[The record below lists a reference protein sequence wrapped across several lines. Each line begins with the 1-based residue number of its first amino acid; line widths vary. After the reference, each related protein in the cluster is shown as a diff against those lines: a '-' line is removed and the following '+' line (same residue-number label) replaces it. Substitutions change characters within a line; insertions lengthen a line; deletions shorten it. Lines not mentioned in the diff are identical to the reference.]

1 MKSLG
6 MVFIAVVFFSTVLLF
21 GRYDSKIEAVFGN
34 LSMPASVFFT
44 QSVNATDLRATF
56 DTASSTKK
64 KLRVLIVPGHEPYFG
79 GAEYRDI
86 KERDLNADLALA
98 LAQYLVEDGHFEVA
112 MTRGKEG
119 WSPDLQNY
127 FATHD
132 EEIKTFVYSQK
143 GEMARLVGEGKIIRV
158 SDAVPHNGAPSDVA
172 LRLFGI
178 NKWANDISADIIIHI
193 HFNDSSPRRANQPG
207 EHNGFTIY
215 TPERQYSNSR
225 ATGEIAPHVF
235 KRLSRMFPV
244 SSLPV
249 EDQGVVEEQDLIAIG
264 SYNSVD
270 GASMLI
276 EYGYIYEPQFKI
288 PSVRELVIK
297 ELAFQTYL
305 GLADFFGET
314 SLAVGPHESTLL
326 PYEGRNIVRK
336 TDSANRGVL
345 EFQAALIDKGFYPPE
360 YFTKNDCPLSGVFGP
375 CTRTALAVFQREF
388 DIKGEAGSIGA
399 KTRAKLRA
407 LFQPSLMVVQ
417 EVKSL

>member
-1 MKSLG
+1 MRFLG
-6 MVFIAVVFFSTVLLF
+6 TAFIAIAFFSTVFLL
-21 GRYDSKIEAVFGN
+21 GGHDSKIGTFLN
-34 LSMPASVFFT
+34 TSMSASAFFT
-44 QSVNATDLRATF
+44 QSVNATNLRATF

-64 KLRVLIVPGHEPYFG
+64 KLNVLIVPGHEPYFG

-86 KERDLNADLALA
+86 KERDMNAELALS

-119 WSPDLQNY
+119 WNPDLQNY
-127 FATHD
+127 FTTHA
-132 EEIKTFVYSQK
+132 EEIKTFVSSQK

-158 SDAVPHNGAPSDVA
+158 NDAVPHNEAPSDVA
-172 LRLFGI
+172 LRLYGI
-178 NKWANDISADIIIHI
+178 NKWANDRKMDIVIHI
-193 HFNDSSPRRANQPG
+193 HLNDSSPRKANQPG
-207 EHNGFTIY
+207 EYNGFAIY
-215 TPERQYSNSR
+215 VPERQYSNSQ
-225 ATGEIAPHVF
+225 ATSEIAPHVF

-288 PSVRELVIK
+288 PSVRDLVIK

-314 SLAVGPHESTLL
+314 SLVVGPHESTLL
-326 PYEGRNIVRK
+326 PYEGRSVVQK
-336 TDSANRGVL
+336 TVSANREVL
-345 EFQAALIDKGFYPPE
+345 AFQAALIDKGFYPPQ

-375 CTRTALAVFQREF
+375 CTRTALSAFQREF
-388 DIKGEAGSIGA
+388 DIIGEHFIGGI

-407 LFQPSLMVVQ
+407 LFQPNLLGVLSPRQ
-417 EVKSL
+417 

>member
-1 MKSLG
+1 MKSFG
-6 MVFIAVVFFSTVLLF
+6 TAFIAIAFFSTVFLI
-21 GRYDSKIEAVFGN
+21 GGYDEKVGTFFSKD
-34 LSMPASVFFT
+34 SMPASVFFT

-64 KLRVLIVPGHEPYFG
+64 KLNVLVVPGHEPYFG

-119 WSPDLQNY
+119 WNPHLQDY
-127 FATHD
+127 FTTHG
-132 EEIKTFVYSQK
+132 EEIKTFVSSQK
-143 GEMARLVGEGKIIRV
+143 GEMARLVEAGMISLK
-158 SDAVPHNGAPSDVA
+158 SDNLPHNNAPNDVA
-172 LRLFGI
+172 LRLYGI
-178 NKWANDISADIIIHI
+178 NKWANDRKVDIVIHI
-193 HFNDSSPRRANQPG
+193 HFNDSSPRRANTPG
-207 EHNGFTIY
+207 EYNGFAIY
-215 TPERQYSNSR
+215 TPERQYSNSQ
-225 ATGEIAPHVF
+225 ATGEIAPHIF

-249 EDQGVVEEQDLIAIG
+249 EDKGVVEEQDLIAIG

-288 PSVRELVIK
+288 QSVRDLVIK

-314 SLAVGPHESTLL
+314 SLIVGPHQSTLL
-326 PYEGRNIVRK
+326 PYEGRDAVKK
-336 TDSANRGVL
+336 TGSANKDVL
-345 EFQAALIDKGFYPPE
+345 AFQAALIDKGFYPPQ
-360 YFTKNDCPLSGVFGP
+360 FSTKNDCPLSGVFGQ

-388 DIKGEAGSIGA
+388 DIRGEQGTIGA

-407 LFQPSLMVVQ
+407 LFQPNLMVA
-417 EVKSL
+417 L

>member
-1 MKSLG
+1 MRSFG
-6 MVFIAVVFFSTVLLF
+6 TAFIAIAFFSTVFLI
-21 GRYDSKIEAVFGN
+21 GGYDSKIGAVFGN

-64 KLRVLIVPGHEPYFG
+64 KLNVLIVPGHEPYFG

-86 KERDLNADLALA
+86 KERDMNADLALA

-119 WSPDLQNY
+119 WNPHLQDY
-127 FATHD
+127 FTAHA

-143 GEMARLVGEGKIIRV
+143 GEMARLVEEGKIIRV
-158 SDAVPHNGAPSDVA
+158 SDAVPHNDVPSDVA
-172 LRLFGI
+172 MRLYGI
-178 NKWANDISADIIIHI
+178 NKWANDSNVDIVIHV
-193 HFNDSSPRRANQPG
+193 HFNDSSPRKANQPG
-207 EHNGFTIY
+207 EHNGFAIY
-215 TPERQYSNSR
+215 TPERQYSNSQ
-225 ATGEIAPHVF
+225 ATGEIAPHIF

-249 EDQGVVEEQDLIAIG
+249 EDKGVVEEQDLIAIG

-288 PSVRELVIK
+288 PSVRELVVK

-314 SLAVGPHESTLL
+314 SLIVGPYQSTLL
-326 PYEGRNIVRK
+326 PYEGRDVVQK
-336 TDSANRGVL
+336 TNSANTEIL
-345 EFQAALIDKGFYPPE
+345 AFQAALIDKGFYPPQ
-360 YFTKNDCPLSGVFGP
+360 YFTKNDCPLSGIFGQ

-388 DIKGEAGSIGA
+388 DINGEQGVVGA

-407 LFQPSLMVVQ
+407 LFQPNLMGV
-417 EVKSL
+417 L

>member
-1 MKSLG
+1 MKLNITIFAVLAIVAGTVFTRNLGGTSL
-6 MVFIAVVFFSTVLLF
+6 FN
-21 GRYDSKIEAVFGN
+21 N

-44 QSVNATDLRATF
+44 QSVNATDLRSAF

-64 KLRVLIVPGHEPYFG
+64 KLKVLVVPGHEPYFG

-86 KERDLNADLALA
+86 KERDINADLALS
-98 LAQYLVEDGHFEVA
+98 LAQYLVEDGHFDVV

-119 WSPDLQNY
+119 WNPDLENY
-127 FATHD
+127 FVTNA
-132 EEIKTFVYSQK
+132 EGIKTFVHSQK

-158 SDAVPHNGAPSDVA
+158 SDAVPHNDAPNDVA
-172 LRLFGI
+172 LRLYGI
-178 NKWANDISADIIIHI
+178 NKWANDIRADIIIHI
-193 HFNDSSPRRANQPG
+193 HFNDSSPRRVNQPG
-207 EHNGFTIY
+207 EHNGFAIY
-215 TPERQYSNSR
+215 TPEHQYSNSQ
-225 ATGEIAPHVF
+225 ATAEIAPHVF

-276 EYGYIYEPQFKI
+276 EYGYIYEPQFKV
-288 PSVRELVIK
+288 PSVREPVIK

-314 SLAVGPHESTLL
+314 SLVVGSHESTLL
-326 PYEGRNIVRK
+326 PYEGRGIVKK
-336 TDSANRGVL
+336 TGSANKEVL
-345 EFQAALIDKGFYPPE
+345 AFQAALIDKGFYPPQ

-388 DIKGEAGSIGA
+388 GIKGEEGSIGVN
-399 KTRAKLRA
+399 TRAKLRA
-407 LFQPSLMVVQ
+407 LFQPSLVV
-417 EVKSL
+417 SL